1 MIAITF
7 TSSSIR
13 YFLLEVRSFP
23 YIFRQIPLH
32 APLERPPIFMA
43 EEAPVSPIILIVE
56 DDEDLRDTI
65 VALVEQHGYRTVT
78 AADSD
83 SALELIAS
91 DQPIDLLFTDV
102 VLPGEYDGVE
112 LARRAVDR
120 RSDLRVL
127 LTTGYDDD
135 PDRISDHF
143 APWPVLGKPYQREEL
158 TVALTELLNETAT
171 AG

>member
-1 MIAITF
+1 
-7 TSSSIR
+7 
-13 YFLLEVRSFP
+13 
-23 YIFRQIPLH
+23 
-32 APLERPPIFMA
+32 MA

-78 AADSD
+78 AADWD

-102 VLPGEYDGVE
+102 VLPGEYHGVE
-112 LARRAVDR
+112 FARRAVDR

-127 LTTGYDDD
+127 LTDD